1 MKVNCV
7 LLTNSEMFYAE
18 ICNLQIDP
26 RKNVAQI
33 LIALLIAKLLQ
44 KMRLARIL
52 KIII

>member
-26 RKNVAQI
+26 RKNVAHI

-44 KMRLARIL
+44 KNEISTNL
-52 KIII
+52 KYH